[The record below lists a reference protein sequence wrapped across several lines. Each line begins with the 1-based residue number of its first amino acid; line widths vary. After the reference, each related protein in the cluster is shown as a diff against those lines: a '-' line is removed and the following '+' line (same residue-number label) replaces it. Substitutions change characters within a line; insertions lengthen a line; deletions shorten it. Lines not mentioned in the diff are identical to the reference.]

1 MRYTSIKSRNFSNE
15 VINSI
20 KVLMTDN
27 NVYYFDLDETV
38 FYEKGGWKG
47 VELRDNEIIIKRLPT
62 DFIKQEWEHTL
73 EHITM
78 IDLLALQKIA
88 YEKLSTMF
96 SFEAESLDK
105 YEL

>member
-1 MRYTSIKSRNFSNE
+1 MRYTSINSTEFSNG

-20 KVLMTDN
+20 KVLMNEN
-27 NVYYFDLDETV
+27 NVNYFDLNGTV

-62 DFIKQEWEHTL
+62 EYIKYEWEHDL
-73 EHITM
+73 EFTPT
-78 IDLLALQKIA
+78 IDLINLQKIA

-96 SFEAESLDK
+96 SYEAESLDK
-105 YEL
+105 YER

>member
-1 MRYTSIKSRNFSNE
+1 MRYTSIKSRGFSNE

-20 KVLMTDN
+20 KVLMADN
-27 NVYYFDLDETV
+27 NVNYFDLDGTV

-62 DFIKQEWEHTL
+62 NFIKEEWEHNL
-73 EHITM
+73 EYAPT
-78 IDLLALQKIA
+78 IDLINLQKIA

-96 SFEAESLDK
+96 SYECESLDK
-105 YEL
+105 YER

>member
-1 MRYTSIKSRNFSNE
+1 MRYTSIKSRGFSNE

-20 KVLMTDN
+20 KVLMSDN
-27 NVYYFDLDETV
+27 NVDYFDLNGTV

-62 DFIKQEWEHTL
+62 DIIKYEWEHKL
-73 EHITM
+73 DHIPM

-96 SFEAESLDK
+96 SFETDSLDK
-105 YEL
+105 YES

>member
-1 MRYTSIKSRNFSNE
+1 MRYTLINSRNFSDE
-15 VINSI
+15 IIISI
-20 KVLMTDN
+20 KILMADN
-27 NVYYFDLDETV
+27 NVNYFDLDGTV

-62 DFIKQEWEHTL
+62 DYIKEEWEHKL
-73 EHITM
+73 EHIPM

-96 SFEAESLDK
+96 SFEADSLDK
-105 YEL
+105 YEF

>member
-1 MRYTSIKSRNFSNE
+1 MRYTSINSRNFSNE

-20 KVLMTDN
+20 KVLMSDN
-27 NVYYFDLDETV
+27 NVAYFDLDGTV
-38 FYEKGGWKG
+38 FYEKAGWKG
-47 VELRDNEIIIKRLPT
+47 VELQDNEIIIKRLPT
-62 DFIKQEWEHTL
+62 DFIKQEWEHNL
-73 EHITM
+73 EHIAM